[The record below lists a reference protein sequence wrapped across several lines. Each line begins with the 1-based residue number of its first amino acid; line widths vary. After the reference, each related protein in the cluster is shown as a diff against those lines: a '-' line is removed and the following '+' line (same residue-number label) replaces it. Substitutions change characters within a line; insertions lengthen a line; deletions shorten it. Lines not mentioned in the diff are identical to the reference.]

1 MADLDPH
8 SRAAQAVHEH
18 RPVEAQYVRQG
29 RRGTRIVWVLAISLA
44 LAALA
49 TFGFWAAR
57 SPDLRAT
64 EPTPAQER
72 GVARAWAEPAPAAR
86 QTPEPGESPAP
97 DGQPR

>member
-1 MADLDPH
+1 MVELDPH

-49 TFGFWAAR
+49 TFGFWAMN
-57 SPDLRAT
+57 SPDLAAT
-64 EPTPAQER
+64 EPANARQAGDARVWATPPP
-72 GVARAWAEPAPAAR
+72 VARQA
-86 QTPEPGESPAP
+86 PEPGESRVPE
-97 DGQPR
+97 GR